1 MNDLKFET
9 EKEKQEYI
17 GEIFTLLNP
26 LREKMDLLEEA
37 RANGENVESILK
49 KVENFSTLVYVINNL
64 YQNVRDK
71 YREENTMLIY
81 GQERVFLDRLHE
93 TANHMDQA
101 GEYVYNG
108 GLYDIQPWDFQQGE
122 ALKREFMNNLRKV
135 DLSQQ
140 PAQSFNKQPKVKK
153 IV

>member
-17 GEIFTLLNP
+17 GGIFALLNP

-37 RANGENVESILK
+37 RATGENIDSILK
-49 KVENFSTLVYVINNL
+49 KAEDFSTLVYVINNL

-71 YREENTMLIY
+71 YREENTMLTY
-81 GQERVFLDRLHE
+81 GQERVILNCLYETSDNLTHE
-93 TANHMDQA
+93 
-101 GEYVYNG
+101 GEYMYNG
-108 GLYDIQPWDFQQGE
+108 GLYNLQPWDFQQGE
-122 ALKREFMNNLRKV
+122 ALKREFMNNLRKL
-135 DLSQQ
+135 DLSQK